1 MQMDSEGWVDI
12 PLIASFKRITQLTMD
27 FNLVRDMCGL
37 SAMLE
42 LRESK
47 VRRAGDWPQW
57 VLPGARPPSW
67 QYAGSVPAPVLS
79 PALSQPASTAA
90 GPAMIVSAHVN
101 NTSKGADVLQ
111 PS

>member
-1 MQMDSEGWVDI
+1 MDSEGWVDI

-57 VLPGARPPSW
+57 VLPGARSPSW
-67 QYAGSVPAPVLS
+67 QYAIAMPAPTLS
-79 PALSQPASTAA
+79 PALTQPASTAA
-90 GPAMIVSAHVN
+90 GPATIITAHVN
-101 NTSKGADVLQ
+101 ASSAGADVLQ
-111 PS
+111 PA